1 MVVASATL
9 WVPILHHVI
18 GFIGGVN
25 ASASAVESVLQ
36 KGETLAVAP
45 GGIAE
50 MFLGYPRPG
59 CGPDEEYALVLH
71 RKGFVRLALKH
82 GLPLVPVYVF
92 GNTKLFKRLQLP
104 PLVEAVSKLLRTS
117 LVLFWGRWG
126 LPVPFQVPLL
136 YAVGTPLDAHCADFT
151 RTVNG
156 APAAATNVSRGPRVR
171 GLSGWRPSE
180 SEVSALHAEFC
191 TALVKVFEEHKAGY
205 GWGHKRLV
213 LV

>member
-1 MVVASATL
+1 MVASATL
-9 WVPILHHVI
+9 WVPVFRHVI
-18 GFIGGVN
+18 GFIGGVD
-25 ASASAVESVLQ
+25 ASPGAVGAVLRG
-36 KGETLAVAP
+36 GETLAVAP

-50 MFLGYPRPG
+50 MFWGYPRPG
-59 CGPDEEYALVLH
+59 CGPDEEYALVLG
-71 RKGFVRLALKH
+71 RRGFVRLALKH

-104 PLVEAVSKLLRTS
+104 PLVEAASNLLRTS

-136 YAVGTPLDAHCADFT
+136 YAAGSPLDAHCADFT
-151 RTVNG
+151 RMVGG
-156 APAAATNVSRGPRVR
+156 APAAATNVSKGPRLR
-171 GLSGWRPSE
+171 GLPGWSPSE
-180 SEVSALHAEFC
+180 AEVGALHAQFC
-191 TALVKVFEEHKAGY
+191 AALVQVFEGHKTAY